1 VRPSVR
7 RQLEL
12 FQRSPSFG
20 ILFVAVFGSGLGTW
34 LAFVALTVDVYDRTH
49 SGPWV
54 SALLIADFL
63 PMIAIGLL
71 FGPLLDRLS
80 RRGLLVAAD
89 LARFGVFCALPFAT
103 SAAQIVALAA
113 AAGFA
118 TGFFRPAVYAG
129 LPNLVGDADLPRANS
144 LLQTIENVT
153 TTAGPLVGGI
163 LVSTSSPDTAYWF
176 NAATFVLSALL
187 LLRIPGRLLQARAAP
202 SQGHLRDL
210 RAGFALVR
218 RARPLLTVLVVWNV
232 AMLANAGVNVA
243 EVVLAKV
250 SFDAGDFG
258 FGLLVAAA
266 GLGLAGGSLAAGPL
280 LERRPTR
287 EVYGGS
293 LALMAIGTALAAVS
307 PNVWVAAVCVVV
319 SGAGNG
325 STVVCNALLV
335 QRGAPDELR
344 GRAFT
349 VLMSSTAVSLGAG
362 MIAAGVVTNALGAR
376 WVWGIAAAILAVA
389 ATLGVTLARGAEV
402 ARGSAEQ
409 APPWPA
415 RPGLEAIP
423 PASGRR
429 AGYDDAIGA
438 GSIVQPPPNA
448 GARRPSTTA

>member
-1 VRPSVR
+1 MLS
-7 RQLEL
+7 L
-12 FQRSPSFG
+12 
-20 ILFVAVFGSGLGTW
+20 AAFGSGLGTW
-34 LAFVALTVDVYDRTH
+34 LAFVALTVDVFDRTH

-80 RRGLLVAAD
+80 RRWLLVAAD

-129 LPNLVGDADLPRANS
+129 LPNLVDDADLPRANS
-144 LLQTIENVT
+144 LLQTLENVT

-163 LVSTSSPDTAYWF
+163 LVSTSSPDTAYWI
-176 NAATFVLSALL
+176 NAVTFVVSAFL
-187 LLRIPGRLLQARAAP
+187 LLRIPARLLQVRAAP
-202 SQGHLRDL
+202 SRGHLRDL
-210 RAGFALVR
+210 RAGFAIVR
-218 RARPLLTVLVVWNV
+218 HARPLLTVLVVWNV

-250 SFDAGDFG
+250 SFHAGDFG

-280 LERRPTR
+280 LERRRTR

-293 LALMAIGTALAAVS
+293 LALMAVGTGLAAVS
-307 PNVWVAAVCVVV
+307 PNVWVAAACVVV
-319 SGAGNG
+319 SGVGNG
-325 STVVCNALLV
+325 ATVVCNALLV

-362 MIAAGVVTNALGAR
+362 MIAAGIVTNALGAR
-376 WVWGIAAAILAVA
+376 WVWGIAAAVLALA
-389 ATLGVTLARGAEV
+389 AALGLSLARGVEV
-402 ARGSAEQ
+402 AEGDVAQ
-409 APPWPA
+409 VTPLPVL
-415 RPGLEAIP
+415 PGIEA
-423 PASGRR
+423 ASVEG
-429 AGYDDAIGA
+429 GG
-438 GSIVQPPPNA
+438 G
-448 GARRPSTTA
+448 TL

>member
-1 VRPSVR
+1 M
-7 RQLEL
+7 L
-12 FQRSPSFG
+12 F
-20 ILFVAVFGSGLGTW
+20 LAVFGSGLGTW

-113 AAGFA
+113 VAGFA

-163 LVSTSSPDTAYWF
+163 LVSTSSPDTAYWL
-176 NAATFVLSALL
+176 NAATFILSALL
-187 LLRIPGRLLQARAAP
+187 LLRVPGRLLQARAAP

-293 LALMAIGTALAAVS
+293 LAVMAVGTALAAVS
-307 PNVWVAAVCVVV
+307 PNVWVAAACVVL

-376 WVWGIAAAILAVA
+376 WVWGIAAGILAVA
-389 ATLGVTLARGAEV
+389 SVLGLALARGVELARERAEEV
-402 ARGSAEQ
+402 L
-409 APPWPA
+409 PWPA

-423 PASGRR
+423 LERGRR
-429 AGYDDAIGA
+429 AGYDVAIGA

-448 GARRPSTTA
+448 GARPPSATA

>member
-1 VRPSVR
+1 M
-7 RQLEL
+7 L
-12 FQRSPSFG
+12 F
-20 ILFVAVFGSGLGTW
+20 LATFGSGLGTW

-63 PMIAIGLL
+63 PMIVIGLA

-103 SAAQIVALAA
+103 SAGQIVALAA

-129 LPNLVGDADLPRANS
+129 LPNLVDDADLPRANS
-144 LLQTIENVT
+144 LLQTIENVAT
-153 TTAGPLVGGI
+153 TSG
-163 LVSTSSPDTAYWF
+163 PDTAYWL

-187 LLRIPGRLLQARAAP
+187 LLRIPGRLLQARAAR
-202 SQGHLRDL
+202 SEGHLRDL

-218 RARPLLTVLVVWNV
+218 RARPLLTVLVAWNV

-243 EVVLAKV
+243 EIVLAKV
-250 SFDAGDFG
+250 PFHAGDFG

-266 GLGLAGGSLAAGPL
+266 GLGLAGGSFAAGPL

-293 LALMAIGTALAAVS
+293 LAVMAVGTALAAVS
-307 PNVWVAAVCVVV
+307 PDVWVAAACVVL

-389 ATLGVTLARGAEV
+389 ATLGLALARGVEV
-402 ARGSAEQ
+402 KRESAEEV
-409 APPWPA
+409 PPWPS

-423 PASGRR
+423 LESAAGPATPTWQVKLQR
-429 AGYDDAIGA
+429 
-438 GSIVQPPPNA
+438 
-448 GARRPSTTA
+448 

>member
-1 VRPSVR
+1 MRPSVR

-12 FQRSPSFG
+12 FQRFPSFG
-20 ILFVAVFGSGLGTW
+20 MLFLATFGSGLGTW

-80 RRGLLVAAD
+80 RRGLLVASD

-129 LPNLVGDADLPRANS
+129 LPNLVADGDLPRANS

-163 LVSTSSPDTAYWF
+163 LVSTSSPDTAYWL
-176 NAATFVLSALL
+176 NAATFLFSALL
-187 LLRIPGRLLQARAAP
+187 LLRIPGRLQARVAP

-218 RARPLLTVLVVWNV
+218 RARPLLTVLVAWNV

-266 GLGLAGGSLAAGPL
+266 GLGLVGGSLAAGPL

-293 LALMAIGTALAAVS
+293 LAVMAVGTALAAVS
-307 PNVWVAAVCVVV
+307 PSVWVAAVCVVL

-362 MIAAGVVTNALGAR
+362 MIAAGVLTNALGAR

-389 ATLGVTLARGAEV
+389 AALGLALARGIEV
-402 ARGSAEQ
+402 ARERVEERPS
-409 APPWPA
+409 WPA

-423 PASGRR
+423 PITG
-429 AGYDDAIGA
+429 
-438 GSIVQPPPNA
+438 
-448 GARRPSTTA
+448 

>member
-1 VRPSVR
+1 M
-7 RQLEL
+7 L
-12 FQRSPSFG
+12 F
-20 ILFVAVFGSGLGTW
+20 LAAFGSGLGTW
-34 LAFVALTVDVYDRTH
+34 LAFVALTVDVFDRTH

-63 PMIAIGLL
+63 PMIAIGLV
-71 FGPLLDRLS
+71 FGPLIDRLS
-80 RRGLLVAAD
+80 RRGLVVAAD
-89 LARFGVFCALPFAT
+89 LVRFGVFCTLPFAT

-163 LVSTSSPDTAYWF
+163 LVSTSSPDTAYWI
-176 NAATFVLSALL
+176 NAATFVVSALL
-187 LLRIPGRLLQARAAP
+187 LLRIPGRLLQVRAAP
-202 SQGHLRDL
+202 SRGHLRDL
-210 RAGFALVR
+210 RAGFELVR
-218 RARPLLTVLVVWNV
+218 RSRPLLTVLVVWNV

-250 SFDAGDFG
+250 SFHAGDFG

-266 GLGLAGGSLAAGPL
+266 GLGLASASLAAGPL
-280 LERRPTR
+280 LERRRRR
-287 EVYGGS
+287 EVYGCS
-293 LALMAIGTALAAVS
+293 LALMAAGIGLAAVS
-307 PNVWVAAVCVVV
+307 PNVWIAAVCVAV
-319 SGAGNG
+319 SGLGNG

-376 WVWGIAAAILAVA
+376 WVWGIAAAVLAVA
-389 ATLGVTLARGAEV
+389 AALGLSLARGVDVGGEDVEV
-402 ARGSAEQ
+402 TPLPVVPAASVEGRGT
-409 APPWPA
+409 
-415 RPGLEAIP
+415 I
-423 PASGRR
+423 
-429 AGYDDAIGA
+429 
-438 GSIVQPPPNA
+438 
-448 GARRPSTTA
+448 

>member
-1 VRPSVR
+1 VTRA
-7 RQLEL
+7 LEL
-12 FQRSPSFG
+12 VRRSPSFG
-20 ILFVAVFGSGLGTW
+20 LLFLAAFSSGLGTW
-34 LAFVALTVDVYDRTH
+34 LAFVALTVDVFDRTR

-63 PMIAIGLL
+63 PMIAIGLV

-80 RRGLLVAAD
+80 RRRLMVGAD

-103 SAAQIVALAA
+103 SATQIVALAA

-144 LLQTIENVT
+144 LLQTVENAT

-163 LVSTSSPDTAYWF
+163 LVAAWNPDTAYWF

-187 LLRIPGRLLQARAAP
+187 LLRIPGRLLQVRAAP

-210 RAGFALVR
+210 GAGFALVR
-218 RARPLLTVLVVWNV
+218 RSRPLLTVLVAWNV

-250 SFDAGDFG
+250 SFHAGDFG

-266 GLGLAGGSLAAGPL
+266 GLGLAAGSLAAGPL

-287 EVYGGS
+287 AVYAGS
-293 LALMAIGTALAAVS
+293 LALMALGAGLAAVS
-307 PNVWVAAVCVVV
+307 PDVWVAAVCVVV

-349 VLMSSTAVSLGAG
+349 VLMGSTAVTLGAG
-362 MIAAGVVTNALGAR
+362 MIAAGVITNALGAR
-376 WVWGIAAAILAVA
+376 WVWGIAAAILTLA
-389 ATLGVTLARGAEV
+389 AALGLSLARGVEVAEDVAEV
-402 ARGSAEQ
+402 TPLPIIPTASVGGS
-409 APPWPA
+409 
-415 RPGLEAIP
+415 G
-423 PASGRR
+423 
-429 AGYDDAIGA
+429 GA
-438 GSIVQPPPNA
+438 L
-448 GARRPSTTA
+448 

>member
-1 VRPSVR
+1 M
-7 RQLEL
+7 L
-12 FQRSPSFG
+12 F
-20 ILFVAVFGSGLGTW
+20 LAVFGSGLGTW

-163 LVSTSSPDTAYWF
+163 LVSTSSPDTAYWL

-250 SFDAGDFG
+250 SFHAGDFG

-280 LERRPTR
+280 LERRLTR

-307 PNVWVAAVCVVV
+307 PNVWVAAVCVVL

-325 STVVCNALLV
+325 ATVVCNALLV

-362 MIAAGVVTNALGAR
+362 MVAAGVVTNALGAR

-389 ATLGVTLARGAEV
+389 AALGVALARGVDVTRERADET
-402 ARGSAEQ
+402 
-409 APPWPA
+409 PPWPA

-423 PASGRR
+423 FEGGRR
-429 AGYDDAIGA
+429 AGYDVAIGA
-438 GSIVQPPPNA
+438 GSIVQPPNA
-448 GARRPSTTA
+448 GARPPSATA

>member
-1 VRPSVR
+1 VRPSPR

-12 FQRSPSFG
+12 FQRFPSFG

-80 RRGLLVAAD
+80 RRGLLVVAD
-89 LARFGVFCALPFAT
+89 LVRFGVFCALPFAT

-163 LVSTSSPDTAYWF
+163 LVSTSSPDTAYWL

-307 PNVWVAAVCVVV
+307 PDVWVAAVCVVV
-319 SGAGNG
+319 SGSGNG

-389 ATLGVTLARGAEV
+389 AALGLALARGAEV
-402 ARGSAEQ
+402 AREPTEQ
-409 APPWPA
+409 ALPWPA

-423 PASGRR
+423 LARGRR
-429 AGYDDAIGA
+429 AGYDAIGA

-448 GARRPSTTA
+448 GARPPSATA